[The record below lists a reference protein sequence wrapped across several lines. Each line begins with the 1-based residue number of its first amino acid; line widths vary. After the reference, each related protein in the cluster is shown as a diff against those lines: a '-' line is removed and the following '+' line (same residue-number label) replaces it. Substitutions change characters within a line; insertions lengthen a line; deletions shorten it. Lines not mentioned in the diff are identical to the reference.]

1 MAVQSVS
8 SPELYCSAG
17 SGPLIEAVSLFPCN
31 HKVNQAVAEKWYGM
45 DGNSCALKGKE
56 CVVPDC
62 NTLVKGWAPDP
73 TIRSLASRAFGH
85 EKARPL
91 ALEEKKAEN
100 LAYPGIPAEFVWK
113 EGDWNQVEDVYGAN
127 VCRQI
132 HYMSITENSLLK
144 EFSFFG
150 YPNGAVFLT
159 VVFSE
164 NSFFKEYLQAHQ
176 LFRGCY
182 ASVGNR
188 YMAISPENV
197 RKLFDIVA
205 NNNEIQVVP
214 LYSYYQIY
222 EIMAQC
228 APAHSL

>member
-8 SPELYCSAG
+8 FPELFCPAG
-17 SGPLIEAVSLFPCN
+17 SGPLIEAVNLFPCN
-31 HKVNQAVAEKWYGM
+31 HKVNQAVAEKWYSKK
-45 DGNSCALKGKE
+45 DGNSLSE
-56 CVVPDC
+56 RDCVVCHTPVE
-62 NTLVKGWAPDP
+62 TWGPDP
-73 TIRSLASRAFGH
+73 TVRSLASRLFGH
-85 EKARPL
+85 QKESLPTL

-113 EGDWNQVEDVYGAN
+113 EGDWHQVEDVCGAN

-132 HYMSITENSLLK
+132 HFTSYTPDSLLK

-176 LFRGCY
+176 LFCGSY
-182 ASVGNR
+182 ASCGNR

-205 NNNEIQVVP
+205 NNNEIQRVP
-214 LYSYYQIY
+214 LYAFYQIY
-222 EIMAQC
+222 EIMGQ
-228 APAHSL
+228 